1 MEGMEAALSGRSE
14 FRSGTARILAHCAGL
29 ARITGEERATARVR
43 LESAL
48 GDDFARRLVG
58 TLVADGGRESGRRLS

>member
-14 FRSGTARILAHCAGL
+14 FRSGTSRILAHCAGL
-29 ARITGEERATARVR
+29 ARITGEERATAQVR

-58 TLVADGGRESGRRLS
+58 TLVAEGGHEHARRLA